1 MAAVDAVVGAAEAIE
16 HHYLAFVAVC
26 SPISMS
32 ASGRKQ
38 TYFARSFR
46 LKVVAPV
53 PALRKRANRHA
64 DDVPRTVTLNKPRLN
79 ANRWPVAARKAVP

>member
-16 HHYLAFVAVC
+16 HHYWAFVAVC

-38 TYFARSFR
+38 PRQSLSSETQ
-46 LKVVAPV
+46 LV
-53 PALRKRANRHA
+53 KR
-64 DDVPRTVTLNKPRLN
+64 DFCG
-79 ANRWPVAARKAVP
+79 